1 MRMRFRGVPKPP
13 TFDLYELPDN
23 AELRQEDVA
32 AWQRFSLAYTERR
45 RREKSDGLD
54 WKIVNNRPRTT
65 AGASGRQSRRRP
77 CRATPRRI
85 SARPG
90 MCRSRKRSGA
100 HVTDRVDRLLKQPR
114 LEQAAAEIDLPRFK
128 CACGQIIWALDKD
141 TAQNFRCVKCFGV
154 PVEQS

>member
-1 MRMRFRGVPKPP
+1 MRMRMRFRGVPKPP

-65 AGASGRQSRRRP
+65 AGSLKKAIAA
-77 CRATPRRI
+77 ATM
-85 SARPG
+85 PG
-90 MCRSRKRSGA
+90 NTAPDFRKTKFCRSRKRSGA
-100 HVTDRVDRLLKQPR
+100 PRREGHAIAAAWRRGSVIAPAMRRRHMTDHVDRLLKQP
-114 LEQAAAEIDLPRFK
+114 
-128 CACGQIIWALDKD
+128 
-141 TAQNFRCVKCFGV
+141 
-154 PVEQS
+154 

>member
-1 MRMRFRGVPKPP
+1 MRERFRGVPKPP

-65 AGASGRQSRRRP
+65 AGS
-77 CRATPRRI
+77 
-85 SARPG
+85 
-90 MCRSRKRSGA
+90 
-100 HVTDRVDRLLKQPR
+100 LKKAI
-114 LEQAAAEIDLPRFK
+114 AAATMP
-128 CACGQIIWALDKD
+128 GN
-141 TAQNFRCVKCFGV
+141 TAPDFRKTRYV
-154 PVEQS
+154 PKPKAKRGAR